1 MAKISRSAEA
11 LFETTRRLLSS
22 LINEGL
28 CNASIDEVSPD
39 GRRWIYLLPESPST
53 HSSGD
58 RMVRVIFT
66 SSARIKEDA
75 GRITSLVRPDQ
86 LSPPVIFESVVAN
99 NATSWEE
106 LDPGIIFEALY
117 PWFGKD
123 HENNAMHVVKR
134 ELQNSAANQGK
145 MAQSPVLYFWRLKYK
160 VEAWLELGKDQ
171 CQLSISS
178 PSIAWERSLIWGH
191 PTHPVRMRCAVRII
205 FSFTNV
211 DYSCIEH
218 AMLNHH

>member
-1 MAKISRSAEA
+1 MTQAILLRVQYSPPPSEVGSAKGPREITGFFYLAMAKKSRSAEA

-39 GRRWIYLLPESPST
+39 GRRWICLLPENPST
-53 HSSGD
+53 QSSGD
-58 RMVRVIFT
+58 RMVKVIFS
-66 SSARIKEDA
+66 SSAPIKEDA

-99 NATSWEE
+99 NATTWEE

-123 HENNAMHVVKR
+123 HEKNAMHLVKR

-145 MAQSPVLYFWRLKYK
+145 MALSPVLY
-160 VEAWLELGKDQ
+160 LEIK
-171 CQLSISS
+171 I
-178 PSIAWERSLIWGH
+178 
-191 PTHPVRMRCAVRII
+191 
-205 FSFTNV
+205 
-211 DYSCIEH
+211 
-218 AMLNHH
+218 